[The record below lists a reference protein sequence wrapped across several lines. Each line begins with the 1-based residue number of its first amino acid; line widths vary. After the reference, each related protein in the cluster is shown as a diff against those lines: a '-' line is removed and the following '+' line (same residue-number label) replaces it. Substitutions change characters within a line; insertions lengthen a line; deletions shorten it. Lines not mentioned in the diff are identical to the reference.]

1 MTNEEKN
8 LINKIK
14 ADKSQNLPLFD
25 NKLLSNI
32 HEKVMNRIQRI
43 QPNQTGGNQGANPG
57 VNAKAELVMQSDMK
71 LRKAVKEL
79 VDALT
84 DLNDK
89 EIAQNLLGE
98 HIIMLNSIF
107 KIFE

>member
-32 HEKVMNRIQRI
+32 HEKVLNRIQRI
-43 QPNQTGGNQGANPG
+43 QPNQKGGNPGANPS
-57 VNAKAELVMQSDMK
+57 VNNKAENVIQADIK
-71 LRKAVKEL
+71 LRKTVKEL
-79 VDALT
+79 VDSLT
-84 DLNDK
+84 ELNDK

-98 HIIMLNSIF
+98 HIIIL
-107 KIFE
+107 KR